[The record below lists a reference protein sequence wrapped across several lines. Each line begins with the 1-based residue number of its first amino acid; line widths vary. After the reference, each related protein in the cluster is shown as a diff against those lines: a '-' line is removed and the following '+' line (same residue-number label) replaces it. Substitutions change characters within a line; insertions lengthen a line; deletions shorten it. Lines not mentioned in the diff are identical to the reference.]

1 MPKLDGCSATSMIR
15 QFNRITPI
23 VAVTANVKP
32 SHVMAYYTSGMTD
45 VLGKPLAK
53 GEVMDILDVRSD
65 PATSS
70 AFGADRM
77 SY

>member
-32 SHVMAYYTSGMTD
+32 SHVMTYYTSGMTD
-45 VLGKPLAK
+45 VLEKPFAK
-53 GEVMDILDVRSD
+53 GEVIDILEVRYD
-65 PATSS
+65 LTVPS
-70 AFGADRM
+70 AFGAD
-77 SY
+77 